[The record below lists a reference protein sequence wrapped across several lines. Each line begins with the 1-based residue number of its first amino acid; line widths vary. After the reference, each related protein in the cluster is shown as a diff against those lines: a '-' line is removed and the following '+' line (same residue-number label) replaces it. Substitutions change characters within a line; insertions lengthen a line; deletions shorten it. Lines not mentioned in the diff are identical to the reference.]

1 MLEGRERTRRDGGQS
16 APSLKPILDRNIRS
30 LYERRRREI
39 ENASWHAW
47 AADAVTTFTGS
58 IPFVYLHLAL
68 FGFWIVANLG
78 WIPGVPVWDQSFVV
92 LAMIASVEAIFL
104 STFVLISQNRI
115 MADADRRAD
124 LDLQVSLLTEHELTK
139 LASLVSDIASRL
151 GVRPDPEL
159 EAVKEDVN
167 AEAVLDEIEKAR

>member
-1 MLEGRERTRRDGGQS
+1 MVEPDAAHL
-16 APSLKPILDRNIRS
+16 SLKPILHRNIRS
-30 LYERRRREI
+30 LYERREQEMRQ
-39 ENASWHAW
+39 ASWHAR
-47 AADAVTTFTGS
+47 AADAITAFTGS
-58 IPFVYLHLAL
+58 IPFIYLHLAL
-68 FGFWIVANLG
+68 SGFWIIANLG
-78 WIPGVPVWDQSFVV
+78 WIPGVPVWDESFVV

-139 LASLVSDIASRL
+139 LASLVSDIGRRL
-151 GVRPDPEL
+151 GVRPDPEF

-167 AEAVLDEIEKAR
+167 AETVLDEIEKARSP